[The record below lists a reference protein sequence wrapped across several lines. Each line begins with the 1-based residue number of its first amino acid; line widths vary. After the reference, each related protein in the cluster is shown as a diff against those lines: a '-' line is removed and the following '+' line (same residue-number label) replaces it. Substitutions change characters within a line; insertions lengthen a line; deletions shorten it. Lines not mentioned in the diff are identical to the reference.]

1 MTVEQAILENVKVLS
16 ADQQQEVLAFIKF
29 LQSDK
34 WEDIYKGRFK
44 ELQQKIRQNTDIDPD
59 DDPTETVI
67 EGIQQGFHEAIT
79 GQTLPLSQLWDGI
92 DDN

>member
-16 ADQQQEVLAFIKF
+16 PDQQQEVLAFIKL
-29 LQSDK
+29 LQSDQ

-59 DDPTETVI
+59 DDPTETVL

-79 GQTLPLSQLWDGI
+79 GQTLPLSQMWDGI